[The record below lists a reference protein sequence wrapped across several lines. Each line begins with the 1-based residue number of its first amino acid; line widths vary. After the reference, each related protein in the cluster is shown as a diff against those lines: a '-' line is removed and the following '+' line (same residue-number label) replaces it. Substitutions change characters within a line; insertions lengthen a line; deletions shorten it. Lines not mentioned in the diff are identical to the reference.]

1 LISKEQVMAEQV
13 KTNSNGK
20 RRRVLGLILAVFV
33 VGAAGYGAWWALSG
47 RYYESTDDAY
57 VGGNIVQI
65 TPQVTGTV
73 IAVRAEDT
81 DFVKAGQPL
90 VELDRADA
98 RVALEQTEAQLART
112 VRSVR
117 TLFAT
122 DSQIAATV
130 TQRDVDLAKAR
141 EDLARRERA
150 SGSGAVSVEEVQHA
164 RDAIRAAQAARN
176 AAREQLAA
184 SRALVDRTTL
194 ADHPDVKSAAAKVR
208 EAYLSYARATLPA
221 PVSGYVARR
230 NVQVGQRVAA
240 GAPLMAVVPLED
252 VWVDANFKE
261 SQLVHVRAGQPV
273 TLEADLYGGHVE
285 YHGTVA
291 GFGAGTGAA
300 FALLPPQ
307 NATGNW
313 IKVVQRVPVR
323 IALDAKELAAH
334 PLQVG
339 LSMRVEV
346 DTRARESAR
355 MPAAPRR
362 AAGQATAVFEVE
374 ARLAD
379 ARVAEIIAANSPR
392 KPAS

>member
-1 LISKEQVMAEQV
+1 MAEPD
-13 KTNSNGK
+13 KPASSGPGNGK
-20 RRRVLGLILAVFV
+20 RRRVLGLIIAVFL
-33 VGAAGYGAWWALSG
+33 VGAACYGAWWALSG

-65 TPQVTGTV
+65 TPQVGGTV

-98 RVALEQTEAQLART
+98 RVALEQAEAQLART
-112 VRSVR
+112 VRTVR

-150 SGSGAVSVEEVQHA
+150 AGSGAVSAEEVQHA
-164 RDAIRAAQAARN
+164 REAIRAAAAARN
-176 AAREQLAA
+176 AALEQLSA
-184 SRALVDRTTL
+184 SRALVDQTTL
-194 ADHPDVKSAAAKVR
+194 ADHPDVKSAAAKLR
-208 EAYLSYARATLPA
+208 EAYLAYARTTLPA

-261 SQLVHVRAGQPV
+261 SQLVHVRAGQPAK
-273 TLEADLYGGHVE
+273 LEADLYGGHVE
-285 YHGTVA
+285 YHGTIT

-313 IKVVQRVPVR
+313 IKIVQRVPVR

-355 MPAAPRR
+355 MPATARR
-362 AAGQATAVFEVE
+362 AAGQETAVFKEQE
-374 ARLAD
+374 QLAE
-379 ARVAEIIAANSPR
+379 ARVAEIIAANRGR
-392 KPAS
+392 KPVL

>member
-1 LISKEQVMAEQV
+1 MPDTDKPASNAG
-13 KTNSNGK
+13 SNGK
-20 RRRVLGLILAVFV
+20 RRRFLGIVTVAFLLAA
-33 VGAAGYGAWWALSG
+33 GGYGAWWALSG

-65 TPQVTGTV
+65 TPQVAGTV
-73 IAVRAEDT
+73 IAVRADDT

-90 VELDRADA
+90 GELDRADA
-98 RVALEQTEAQLART
+98 KVALEQAEAQLART

-117 TLFAT
+117 NLFAT

-130 TQRDVDLAKAR
+130 SQRDVDLAKAR

-150 SGSGAVSVEEVQHA
+150 SGSGAVSAEEVQHA
-164 RDAIRAAQAARN
+164 RDAIRSAQAARD

-194 ADHPDVKSAAAKVR
+194 ADHPDVKSASAKVR

-221 PVSGYVARR
+221 PVSGFVARR

-240 GAPLMAVVPLED
+240 GSPLMAVVPLED

-261 SQLVHVRAGQPV
+261 GQLVHVRAGQLV
-273 TLEADLYGGHVE
+273 TLVADLYGGRVE

-291 GFGAGTGAA
+291 GSGAGTGAA

-346 DTRARESAR
+346 DTRARDGKRLSG
-355 MPAAPRR
+355 APRY
-362 AAGQATAVFEVE
+362 AAGQETRVFEAQE
-374 ARLAD
+374 KLAD
-379 ARVAEIIAANSPR
+379 ARVAEIIAANSGR
-392 KPAS
+392 RPAS